1 MCTHRCKLSEE
12 IDMMR
17 EDTARILNEWASVL
31 EFNPD
36 QRSFDLGNFSLDIHI
51 AGETM
56 KKLINQFDDSGEI
69 SVLYAKQFYMDY
81 LKHVSI
87 KLFDLFQDDSD
98 DLKIFRNLYR
108 TMNGVEVES
117 IEQKWFIAVY
127 RILKK
132 LGIYLIADEFDT
144 SVLYDAVECIT
155 KDVTRCNIDVFG
167 KGAKSKNNEPF
178 IYGTTIRSFNTM
190 AECILDLSSSSN
202 GIYLCYISLNNK
214 PDGYFT
220 YIYKCENTLV
230 SINDRVN
237 ESFRGQHNK
246 SRNNRW
252 MEYKCYNLFPY
263 DIIEYGDGRDYKGY
277 ATSMKI
283 SEDAELSL
291 TAQGVDA
298 AKIIITMM
306 MIENFVKYKM
316 DFDDYELSYSDVM
329 LPANRPA
336 LFQSN
341 DTEIMMLNKNEVV
354 QYHDSVDFNISRED
368 VMCGLD
374 DDDPIVLKDKYSD
387 FKYSKE
393 SSESVKDL
401 FPEFKFN
408 ESNILAIRDENQ
420 AEFIGTYSKMRE
432 QAYMD
437 ARKEFAAYCRKQIA
451 SKYLEVGGM
460 KFFRDWFNVA
470 VRVHVN
476 DVKNAA
482 VRKYVSGT
490 RNGFDCCSQVVDS
503 DFMYSIRV
511 DFDDTYLGPTSYIY
525 LCNREYRGNGYKYIC
540 PITGN
545 TANVWI
551 KFKIRS
557 ANDLRELLGTDDC
570 IPELLRLF
578 KSDRDYHTNN
588 LLSSHDE
595 LAVVG
600 APIEDRMWSS
610 DEMQEVREKLGEPYH
625 MNHNLECCIGFS
637 KRGLNK
643 LIKDSS
649 IVIRYNE
656 EGNIVIDD
664 NKED

>member
-1 MCTHRCKLSEE
+1 
-12 IDMMR
+12 MMR

-132 LGIYLIADEFDT
+132 LGIYLIADKFDT

-155 KDVTRCNIDVFG
+155 KDITKCNIDVFG
-167 KGAKSKNNEPF
+167 KGARSKNNEPF

-263 DIIEYGDGRDYKGY
+263 DIIEYGDDRDYKGY
-277 ATSMKI
+277 ATSMW
-283 SEDAELSL
+283 
-291 TAQGVDA
+291 
-298 AKIIITMM
+298 
-306 MIENFVKYKM
+306 N
-316 DFDDYELSYSDVM
+316 SD
-329 LPANRPA
+329 
-336 LFQSN
+336 
-341 DTEIMMLNKNEVV
+341 E
-354 QYHDSVDFNISRED
+354 
-368 VMCGLD
+368 
-374 DDDPIVLKDKYSD
+374 
-387 FKYSKE
+387 
-393 SSESVKDL
+393 
-401 FPEFKFN
+401 
-408 ESNILAIRDENQ
+408 
-420 AEFIGTYSKMRE
+420 
-432 QAYMD
+432 
-437 ARKEFAAYCRKQIA
+437 
-451 SKYLEVGGM
+451 M
-460 KFFRDWFNVA
+460 K
-470 VRVHVN
+470 
-476 DVKNAA
+476 A
-482 VRKYVSGT
+482 VRKQL
-490 RNGFDCCSQVVDS
+490 NES
-503 DFMYSIRV
+503 DY
-511 DFDDTYLGPTSYIY
+511 D
-525 LCNREYRGNGYKYIC
+525 
-540 PITGN
+540 
-545 TANVWI
+545 
-551 KFKIRS
+551 
-557 ANDLRELLGTDDC
+557 
-570 IPELLRLF
+570 
-578 KSDRDYHTNN
+578 
-588 LLSSHDE
+588 
-595 LAVVG
+595 
-600 APIEDRMWSS
+600 
-610 DEMQEVREKLGEPYH
+610 
-625 MNHNLECCIGFS
+625 NHRLECCIGFS

-643 LIKDSS
+643 LIKDPS
-649 IVIRYNE
+649 IVIKYNE
-656 EGNIVIDD
+656 EGKIVVDT
-664 NKED
+664 KED

>member
-1 MCTHRCKLSEE
+1 
-12 IDMMR
+12 MMR

-132 LGIYLIADEFDT
+132 LGIYLIADKFDT

-155 KDVTRCNIDVFG
+155 KDITKCNIDVFG
-167 KGAKSKNNEPF
+167 KGARSKNNEPF

-190 AECILDLSSSSN
+190 AECILDLSSSSD

-263 DIIEYGDGRDYKGY
+263 DIIEYGDDRDYKGY
-277 ATSMKI
+277 ATSMKL

-298 AKIIITMM
+298 AKIVITMM

-329 LPANRPA
+329 LPANRSA

-341 DTEIMMLNKNEVV
+341 DTEIMVLNRNEIV
-354 QYHDSVDFNISRED
+354 QYHDSVDFHISKND
-368 VMCGLD
+368 VINGLRNN
-374 DDDPIVLKDKYSD
+374 DPIIEKNKYSD
-387 FKYSKE
+387 FKYSAE
-393 SSESVKDL
+393 SSESVKDM
-401 FPEFKFN
+401 FPEFQFDA
-408 ESNILAIRDENQ
+408 SHILAIRDENQ

-437 ARKEFAAYCRKQIA
+437 ARKEFATCCRKQIA

-460 KFFRDWFNVA
+460 KFFNTWFNA
-470 VRVHVN
+470 ALRVHVN

-482 VRKYVSGT
+482 VRKYTSGT
-490 RNGFDCCSQVVDS
+490 RNGFDYCSQSTDP

-511 DFDDTYLGPTSYIY
+511 DIDDYGPSADIY
-525 LCNREYRGNGYKYIC
+525 MCNRKYDNYDAFVC

-545 TANVWI
+545 VANVWF
-551 KFKIRS
+551 KFRIRS
-557 ANDLRELLGTDDC
+557 ANDLKELLGTDDC
-570 IPELLRLF
+570 IPELLKMF

-588 LLSSHDE
+588 LLSPHDA
-595 LAVVG
+595 LAIVG
-600 APIEDRMWSS
+600 APIEDYMWNS
-610 DEMQEVREKLGEPYH
+610 DEMKAVRKQLNESDYD
-625 MNHNLECCIGFS
+625 NHRLECCIGFS

-643 LIKDSS
+643 LVKDPS
-649 IVIRYNE
+649 IVIKYNN
-656 EGNIVIDD
+656 EGKIIVDT
-664 NKED
+664 KEN